1 MATIATRKSHNPG
14 WAEVAGGVI
23 GGLVGAW
30 VMGQAMSAMTRL
42 APEAPDELAED
53 DEPTVKTAAAI
64 SEALLKKTLTRRQ
77 RKPAG
82 RTVHYAFGALVG
94 AIYGALGAELPVVRA
109 GAGTLYGLGVW
120 LGADE
125 LALPALHLTPP
136 AKDQPKEV
144 HAQMAA
150 AHLVFGVVL
159 DSVTR
164 ACRHLLADV

>member
-1 MATIATRKSHNPG
+1 MTTIATRKSHNPD
-14 WAEVAGGVI
+14 WAEIAGGIV

-30 VMGQAMSAMTRL
+30 VMGQAIEAMTRL
-42 APEAPDELAED
+42 EPEEQPEDE
-53 DEPTVKTAAAI
+53 EPTVKTAAAI
-64 SEALLKKTLTRRQ
+64 SEALLKKTLSRRQ

-82 RTVHYAFGALVG
+82 QAVHYAFGALVG
-94 AIYGALGAELPVVRA
+94 AFYGVLGAELPIVRS

-125 LALPALHLTPP
+125 LALPALRLTPP
-136 AKDQPKEV
+136 AKDQPKSQ
-144 HAQMAA
+144 HAEMAA

-164 ACRHLLADV
+164 ACRHLLSEI